1 MAAKPSDA
9 IVFFGATGEMTL
21 TKHESNVRPPYRR
34 QLGDALRGVGE
45 LYGPD
50 DIVDAQRRIVEP
62 ILDNTVYPYHPGT
75 WGPEEAQALIG
86 ADGPWRNPNIAA
98 EPFT

>member
-9 IVFFGATGEMTL
+9 IVFVGATGG
-21 TKHESNVRPPYRR
+21 R
-34 QLGDALRGVGE
+34 
-45 LYGPD
+45 D
-50 DIVDAQRRIVEP
+50 DIVDTQWRIVEP
-62 ILDNTVYPYHPGT
+62 ILDNATLVYPYHPGT

-86 ADGPWRNPNIAA
+86 ADGPWRNPNLAA